1 MTQSSDSNESG
12 KTRVGFLGPEAT
24 FCEQAVLSDPTL
36 ADGELVAYP
45 SMSEVL
51 HATAAGDVDLG
62 VVAME
67 NALEGVVNAT
77 VDTMVFDVDLHIQ
90 REIVLPVSLDLL
102 GVPGASIG
110 DVRTVVS
117 MPMALGQCRV
127 FLHDALAQAAE
138 KSVDSTASAAQ
149 LVAEGNDPTVAALAN
164 SLAGQRYGL
173 ATLAS
178 GVEDHPDNAT
188 RFVAVAPA
196 LIPAP
201 TGHDKTTIVVF
212 QQADRPG
219 SLLAILAEF
228 AARAINLTRLESRPA
243 RSGLGDYYFLM
254 DMEGHV
260 ADEVIADALRSLR
273 AEQAKCLFL
282 GSYPAAGANGADVR
296 AEASAAQR
304 DANEWITQLRARI
317 AD

>member
-1 MTQSSDSNESG
+1 MNE

-24 FCEQAVLSDPTL
+24 FCEQAVLSDATL
-36 ADGELVAYP
+36 RSGELVAYP

-51 HATAAGDVDLG
+51 HATAAGDVAIG

-77 VDTMVFDVDLHIQ
+77 VDTMVFDVELFVQ
-90 REIVLPVSLDLL
+90 REIILPVSLDLL
-102 GVPGASIG
+102 GVPGGSIA
-110 DVRTVVS
+110 DITTVVS
-117 MPMALGQCRV
+117 MPMALGQCRT
-127 FLHDALAQAAE
+127 FLHDVLPHAVE
-138 KSVDSTASAAQ
+138 RSVDSTASAAQ
-149 LVAEGNDPTVAALAN
+149 QVARVGDPSVAALAN
-164 SLAGQRYGL
+164 SLAGERYGL

-188 RFVAVAPA
+188 RFVAVAPNR
-196 LIPAP
+196 IPEP
-201 TGHDKTTIVVF
+201 TGHDKTSIVVF

-243 RSGLGDYYFLM
+243 RSGLGDYCFLM
-254 DMEGHV
+254 DMEGHI

-273 AEQAKCLFL
+273 AEQAQCKFL
-282 GSYPAAGANGADVR
+282 GSYPAAGTAGEAVR
-296 AEASAAQR
+296 REVNAAQR
-304 DANEWITQLRARI
+304 DANAWIAQLRAHI
-317 AD
+317 DH